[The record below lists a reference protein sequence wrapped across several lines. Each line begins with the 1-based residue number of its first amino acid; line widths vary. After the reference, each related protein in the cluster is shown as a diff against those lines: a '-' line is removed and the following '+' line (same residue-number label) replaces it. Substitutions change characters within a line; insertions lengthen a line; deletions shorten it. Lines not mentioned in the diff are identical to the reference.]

1 MTSDQ
6 RVGGSSPSERA
17 KDFKSGLPHSIWC
30 RTIKNMLIEFGEQST
45 KKHAVVVGAGFGGLA
60 CAKKLRKSDVY
71 SVTLI
76 DRNPYQ
82 LFSPLLYQVA
92 TASLPEDD
100 IAFPVRTAYREVQF
114 VRGEVTNVDAT
125 KKELTLSNGKTISY
139 DDLIL
144 AVGSEGT
151 TFGIPGVAEHCLQ
164 MKSINDAREIR
175 RSLLSTYESVEDG
188 LLSLESLNVVI
199 VGGGPTGVE
208 LAGAVSELQREI
220 QREFE
225 HIAPKATV
233 TLLEAGPRLLPS
245 FHPYSSK
252 YTIKTLTKMG
262 VQVKV
267 DAAVVEATSRSLR
280 LNDGTEIIAGTRI
293 WAAGVVAP
301 AHWKFLGETA
311 RGNRI
316 KVNSNLQ
323 LNDSIWV
330 VGDAA
335 SFPDVAGRP
344 LPMVAPVAIQQG
356 KHVARQ
362 IRRRESGKSLEVFK
376 YRDKGQMATI
386 GRRKAVVEMNSW
398 LRFQGSLAWLTW
410 LALHLAYLSGGRNR
424 TSIFADWIWNYIVWT
439 PRRTITE

>member
-1 MTSDQ
+1 MVMD
-6 RVGGSSPSERA
+6 RGGLTPR
-17 KDFKSGLPHSIWC
+17 
-30 RTIKNMLIEFGEQST
+30 
-45 KKHAVVVGAGFGGLA
+45 KHAVVIGAGFGGLA
-60 CAKKLRKSDVY
+60 CAKKLRKSPAY

-82 LFSPLLYQVA
+82 LFSPLLYQVS

-100 IAFPVRTAYREVQF
+100 IAFPVRTAYRDVQF
-114 VRGEVTNVDAT
+114 VRAEVTNIDAI
-125 KKELTLSNGKTISY
+125 KKEIALSNGKTISY

-151 TFGIPGVAEHCLQ
+151 TFGIPGVAENAFQ
-164 MKSINDAREIR
+164 MKSVSDARVIR
-175 RSLLSTYESVEDG
+175 HSLLSTYESVEDG
-188 LLSLESLNVVI
+188 LLPLESLNVVI

-208 LAGAVSELQREI
+208 LAGAVKELQHEI
-220 QREFE
+220 RREFE

-233 TLLEAGPRLLPS
+233 TLLEAGPRLLPT
-245 FHPYSSK
+245 FHPHSSK
-252 YTIKTLTKMG
+252 YTLKTLTKMG
-262 VQVKV
+262 VQVEV

-280 LNDGTEIIAGTRI
+280 LKDGREIVAGTRI

-301 AHWKFLGETA
+301 PHWSFLGETD

-316 KVNSNLQ
+316 KVNSHLQ
-323 LNDSIWV
+323 ISDSIWV
-330 VGDAA
+330 VGDVA
-335 SFPDVAGRP
+335 SSPGSDGRP

-362 IRRRESGKSLEVFK
+362 IRRREVSAALEAFK

-386 GRRKAVVEMNSW
+386 GRRKAVVEMRPW

-439 PRRTITE
+439 PRRTIVD

>member
-1 MTSDQ
+1 
-6 RVGGSSPSERA
+6 
-17 KDFKSGLPHSIWC
+17 
-30 RTIKNMLIEFGEQST
+30 MLIEFGEQSGE
-45 KKHAVVVGAGFGGLA
+45 KQVVIVGAGFGGLA
-60 CAKKLRKSDVY
+60 CAKKLRKSR
-71 SVTLI
+71 SCRVTLI

-100 IAFPVRTAYREVQF
+100 IAFPIRTAYREVQF
-114 VRGEVTNVDAT
+114 VRGEVSNIDTTAKT
-125 KKELTLSNGKTISY
+125 LTMLNGKTISY

-144 AVGSEGT
+144 AVGSEGAT
-151 TFGIPGVAEHCLQ
+151 YGIPGVSENTFQ
-164 MKSINDAREIR
+164 MKSVHDARDIR
-175 RSLLSTYESVEDG
+175 RSLLRTYEDVEDG
-188 LLSLESLNVVI
+188 LLPLERLNVVI

-225 HIAPKATV
+225 HIAPKAPV

-245 FHPYSSK
+245 FHPNSSK
-252 YTIKTLTKMG
+252 YTQKKLTQMG
-262 VQVKV
+262 VQVLV
-267 DAAVVEATSRSLR
+267 DAAVTEATSRSLR
-280 LNDGTEIIAGTRI
+280 LKDGKEIIAGTKI
-293 WAAGVVAP
+293 WAAGVIAP
-301 AHWKFLGETA
+301 PHWKFLGETD

-323 LNDSIWV
+323 LSDSIWV
-330 VGDAA
+330 IGDAA
-335 SFPDVAGRP
+335 SYPDSNGRP
-344 LPMVAPVAIQQG
+344 LPMIAPVAIQQG

-362 IRRRESGKSLEVFK
+362 IRRRESSRQLEVFK

-386 GRRKAVVEMNSW
+386 GRRKAVVEIRSW
-398 LRFQGSLAWLTW
+398 LRFGGSLAWLTW

-424 TSIFADWIWNYIVWT
+424 TSIFADWVWNYIVWT

>member
-1 MTSDQ
+1 MNSDLDG
-6 RVGGSSPSERA
+6 RP
-17 KDFKSGLPHSIWC
+17 
-30 RTIKNMLIEFGEQST
+30 M
-45 KKHAVVVGAGFGGLA
+45 KKHAVVIGAGFGGLA
-60 CAKKLRKSDVY
+60 CAKKLRKSDSY

-100 IAFPVRTAYREVQF
+100 IAFPVRTAYKDVQF
-114 VRGEVTNVDAT
+114 VRAEVTNVDAT

-151 TFGIPGVAEHCLQ
+151 TFGIPGVAENAFQ
-164 MKSINDAREIR
+164 MKSVGDAREIR
-175 RSLLSTYESVEDG
+175 HSLLSAYESVEDG
-188 LLSLESLNVVI
+188 LSPLESLNVVI

-208 LAGAVSELQREI
+208 LAGAVKELQREI
-220 QREFE
+220 NREFE

-233 TLLEAGPRLLPS
+233 TLLEAGPRLLPT
-245 FHPYSSK
+245 FHPQSSK
-252 YTIKTLTKMG
+252 YTLKTLTKMG
-262 VQVKV
+262 VHVQV
-267 DAAVVEATSRSLR
+267 DAAVIEATPQSLR
-280 LNDGTEIIAGTRI
+280 LKDGSEIFAGTRI

-301 AHWKFLGETA
+301 PHWKFLGETD

-316 KVNSNLQ
+316 KVNSHLQ
-323 LNDSIWV
+323 ISDSIWI
-330 VGDAA
+330 VGDVA
-335 SFPDVAGRP
+335 SFPDSDGRP

-362 IRRRESGKSLEVFK
+362 IQRREASKPLEIFK

-386 GRRKAVVEMNSW
+386 GRRKAVVEMRSW

-424 TSIFADWIWNYIVWT
+424 TSIFADWIWNYLVWT
-439 PRRTITE
+439 PRRTIID

>member
-1 MTSDQ
+1 
-6 RVGGSSPSERA
+6 
-17 KDFKSGLPHSIWC
+17 
-30 RTIKNMLIEFGEQST
+30 
-45 KKHAVVVGAGFGGLA
+45 
-60 CAKKLRKSDVY
+60 
-71 SVTLI
+71 VTLI

-114 VRGEVTNVDAT
+114 VRGDVKNVDVN
-125 KKELTLSNGKTISY
+125 KKEITLSTGKTISY

-164 MKSINDAREIR
+164 MKSVNDAREIR

-188 LLSLESLNVVI
+188 LLPLESLNVVI

-208 LAGAVSELQREI
+208 LAGAVGELQREI

-252 YTIKTLTKMG
+252 YTLKTLTKMG

-280 LNDGTEIIAGTRI
+280 LKDGTVIIAGTRI
-293 WAAGVVAP
+293 WAAGVVAKSIQICNSAIRFGLLEMP
-301 AHWKFLGETA
+301 RVSLMLQGDHCRWLHQSQFNKESTSHA
-311 RGNRI
+311 R
-316 KVNSNLQ
+316 S
-323 LNDSIWV
+323 
-330 VGDAA
+330 GDENQA
-335 SFPDVAGRP
+335 
-344 LPMVAPVAIQQG
+344 
-356 KHVARQ
+356 KH
-362 IRRRESGKSLEVFK
+362 
-376 YRDKGQMATI
+376 
-386 GRRKAVVEMNSW
+386 
-398 LRFQGSLAWLTW
+398 LRFLNIATRVKW
-410 LALHLAYLSGGRNR
+410 
-424 TSIFADWIWNYIVWT
+424 
-439 PRRTITE
+439 RRLVDAKPLLK

>member
-1 MTSDQ
+1 MVMD
-6 RVGGSSPSERA
+6 RGGLTAR
-17 KDFKSGLPHSIWC
+17 
-30 RTIKNMLIEFGEQST
+30 
-45 KKHAVVVGAGFGGLA
+45 KHAVVIGAGFGGLA
-60 CAKKLRKSDVY
+60 CAKKLRKSPAY

-82 LFSPLLYQVA
+82 LFSPLLYQVS

-100 IAFPVRTAYREVQF
+100 IAFPVRTAYRDVQF
-114 VRGEVTNVDAT
+114 VRAEVTNIDAI
-125 KKELTLSNGKTISY
+125 KKEITLSNGKTISY

-151 TFGIPGVAEHCLQ
+151 TFGIPGVAENVFQ
-164 MKSINDAREIR
+164 MKSVSDARAIR
-175 RSLLSTYESVEDG
+175 HSLLSTYESVEDG
-188 LLSLESLNVVI
+188 LLPLESLNVVI

-208 LAGAVSELQREI
+208 LAGAVKELQQEI
-220 QREFE
+220 RREFE

-233 TLLEAGPRLLPS
+233 TLLEAGPRLLPT
-245 FHPYSSK
+245 FHPHSSK
-252 YTIKTLTKMG
+252 YTLKTLTKMG
-262 VQVKV
+262 VQVHV
-267 DAAVVEATSRSLR
+267 DASVVEATPRSLI
-280 LNDGTEIIAGTRI
+280 LKDGSEIVAGTRI

-301 AHWKFLGETA
+301 PHWKFLGETD

-316 KVNSNLQ
+316 KVNSHLQ
-323 LNDSIWV
+323 ISDSIWI
-330 VGDAA
+330 VGDVA
-335 SFPDVAGRP
+335 SSPGSDGRP

-362 IRRRESGKSLEVFK
+362 IRRREANTSLEDFK

-386 GRRKAVVEMNSW
+386 GRRKAVVEMRSW

-439 PRRTITE
+439 PRRTIVD

>member
-1 MTSDQ
+1 M
-6 RVGGSSPSERA
+6 A
-17 KDFKSGLPHSIWC
+17 
-30 RTIKNMLIEFGEQST
+30 MEFGPRT
-45 KKHAVVVGAGFGGLA
+45 PKKHAVVIGAGFGGLA
-60 CAKKLRKSDVY
+60 CAKKLRKSPSY

-82 LFSPLLYQVA
+82 LFSPLLYQVS

-100 IAFPVRTAYREVQF
+100 IAFPVRTAYRDVQF
-114 VRGEVTNVDAT
+114 VRAEVTNIDAT
-125 KKELTLSNGKTISY
+125 KKEIVLSNGKTISY

-151 TFGIPGVAEHCLQ
+151 TFGIPGVAENAFQ
-164 MKSINDAREIR
+164 MKSVSDARAIR
-175 RSLLSTYESVEDG
+175 HSLLSTYENVEDG
-188 LLSLESLNVVI
+188 LLPLESLNVVI

-208 LAGAVSELQREI
+208 LAGAVKELQHEI
-220 QREFE
+220 RREFE

-233 TLLEAGPRLLPS
+233 TLLEAGPRLLPT
-245 FHPYSSK
+245 FHPHSSK
-252 YTIKTLTKMG
+252 YTLKTLTKMG
-262 VQVKV
+262 VQVEV

-280 LNDGTEIIAGTRI
+280 LKDGREIVAGTRI

-301 AHWKFLGETA
+301 PHWKFLGETD

-316 KVNSNLQ
+316 KVNSHLQ
-323 LNDSIWV
+323 ISDSIWV
-330 VGDAA
+330 VGDVA
-335 SFPDVAGRP
+335 SFPNSDGRP

-362 IRRRESGKSLEVFK
+362 IRRREANTSLEVFK

-386 GRRKAVVEMNSW
+386 GRRKAVVEMRPW

-424 TSIFADWIWNYIVWT
+424 TSIFADWIWNYLVWT
-439 PRRTITE
+439 PRRTIVD

>member
-1 MTSDQ
+1 MM
-6 RVGGSSPSERA
+6 A
-17 KDFKSGLPHSIWC
+17 
-30 RTIKNMLIEFGEQST
+30 MEFGPQT
-45 KKHAVVVGAGFGGLA
+45 PKKHAVVIGAGFGGLA
-60 CAKKLRKSDVY
+60 CAKKLRKSPSY

-82 LFSPLLYQVA
+82 LFSPLLYQVS

-100 IAFPVRTAYREVQF
+100 IAFPVRTAYRDVQF
-114 VRGEVTNVDAT
+114 VRAEVTNIDAT
-125 KKELTLSNGKTISY
+125 KKEIALSNGKTISY

-151 TFGIPGVAEHCLQ
+151 TFGIPGVAENAFQ
-164 MKSINDAREIR
+164 MKSVSDARAIR
-175 RSLLSTYESVEDG
+175 HSLLSTYENVEDG
-188 LLSLESLNVVI
+188 LLPLESLNVVI

-208 LAGAVSELQREI
+208 LAGAVKELQHEI
-220 QREFE
+220 RREFE

-233 TLLEAGPRLLPS
+233 TLLEAGPRLLPT
-245 FHPYSSK
+245 FHPHSSK
-252 YTIKTLTKMG
+252 YTLKTLTKMG
-262 VQVKV
+262 VQVEV

-280 LNDGTEIIAGTRI
+280 LKDGREIVAGTRI

-301 AHWKFLGETA
+301 PHWKFLGETD

-316 KVNSNLQ
+316 KVNPHLQ
-323 LNDSIWV
+323 ISDSIWV
-330 VGDAA
+330 VGDVA
-335 SFPDVAGRP
+335 SFPNSDGRP

-362 IRRRESGKSLEVFK
+362 IRRREANTSLEVFK

-386 GRRKAVVEMNSW
+386 GRRKAVVEMRPW

-424 TSIFADWIWNYIVWT
+424 TSIFADWIWNYLVWT
-439 PRRTITE
+439 PRRTIVD

>member
-1 MTSDQ
+1 MPIEP
-6 RVGGSSPSERA
+6 GGQA
-17 KDFKSGLPHSIWC
+17 
-30 RTIKNMLIEFGEQST
+30 T
-45 KKHAVVVGAGFGGLA
+45 KKHAVVIGAGFGGLA
-60 CAKKLRKSDVY
+60 CAKKLRKLDSY

-100 IAFPVRTAYREVQF
+100 IAFPVRTAYQDVQF
-114 VRGEVTNVDAT
+114 MRADVTNVDAT

-151 TFGIPGVAEHCLQ
+151 TFGIPGVAEHAFQ
-164 MKSINDAREIR
+164 MKSVGDAREIR
-175 RSLLSTYESVEDG
+175 HSLLSAYESVEDG
-188 LLSLESLNVVI
+188 LLPLETLNVVI

-208 LAGAVSELQREI
+208 LAGAVKELQHEI
-220 QREFE
+220 HREFE

-233 TLLEAGPRLLPS
+233 TLLEAGPRLLPT
-245 FHPYSSK
+245 FHPHSSK
-252 YTIKTLTKMG
+252 YTLKTLTKMG
-262 VQVKV
+262 VHVQV

-280 LNDGTEIIAGTRI
+280 LKDGREIVAGTRI

-301 AHWKFLGETA
+301 PHWKFLGETD

-316 KVNSNLQ
+316 KVNSYLQ
-323 LNDSIWV
+323 ISDSIWI
-330 VGDAA
+330 VGDVA
-335 SFPDVAGRP
+335 SSPDSDGRP

-362 IRRRESGKSLEVFK
+362 IQRRESSKPLEVFK

-386 GRRKAVVEMNSW
+386 GRRKAVVEMRPW

-424 TSIFADWIWNYIVWT
+424 TSIFADWIWNYLVWT
-439 PRRTITE
+439 PRRTIID

>member
-1 MTSDQ
+1 M
-6 RVGGSSPSERA
+6 
-17 KDFKSGLPHSIWC
+17 
-30 RTIKNMLIEFGEQST
+30 EFGPRT
-45 KKHAVVVGAGFGGLA
+45 PRKHAVVIGAGFGGLA
-60 CAKKLRKSDVY
+60 CAKKLRKSPSY

-82 LFSPLLYQVA
+82 LFSPLLYQVS

-100 IAFPVRTAYREVQF
+100 IAFPVRTAYRDVQF
-114 VRGEVTNVDAT
+114 VRAEVTNIDAT
-125 KKELTLSNGKTISY
+125 KKEIALSNGKTISY

-151 TFGIPGVAEHCLQ
+151 TFGIPGVAENAFQ
-164 MKSINDAREIR
+164 MKSVSDARAIR
-175 RSLLSTYESVEDG
+175 HSLLSTYENVEDG
-188 LLSLESLNVVI
+188 LLPLESLNVVI

-208 LAGAVSELQREI
+208 LAGAVKELQHEI
-220 QREFE
+220 RREFE

-233 TLLEAGPRLLPS
+233 TLLEAGPRLLPT
-245 FHPYSSK
+245 FHPHSSK
-252 YTIKTLTKMG
+252 YTLKTLTKMG
-262 VQVKV
+262 VHVEV

-280 LNDGTEIIAGTRI
+280 LKDGREIVAGTRI

-301 AHWKFLGETA
+301 PHWKFLGETD

-316 KVNSNLQ
+316 KVNSHLQ
-323 LNDSIWV
+323 ISDSIWV
-330 VGDAA
+330 VGDVA
-335 SFPDVAGRP
+335 SFPNSDGRP

-362 IRRRESGKSLEVFK
+362 IRRREANTSLEVFK

-386 GRRKAVVEMNSW
+386 GRRKAVVEMRPW

-424 TSIFADWIWNYIVWT
+424 TSIFADWIWNYLVWT
-439 PRRTITE
+439 PRRTIVD

>member
-1 MTSDQ
+1 
-6 RVGGSSPSERA
+6 
-17 KDFKSGLPHSIWC
+17 
-30 RTIKNMLIEFGEQST
+30 MLIQFGEQAT
-45 KKHAVVVGAGFGGLA
+45 KKHAVVIGAGFGGLA
-60 CAKKLRKSDVY
+60 CAKKLRKSGVY

-114 VRGEVTNVDAT
+114 VRGDVKSVDVNT
-125 KKELTLSNGKTISY
+125 KEITLSTGKTISY

-151 TFGIPGVAEHCLQ
+151 TFGIPGVAEHCFQ
-164 MKSINDAREIR
+164 MKSVNDAREIR

-188 LLSLESLNVVI
+188 LLPLESLNVVI

-252 YTIKTLTKMG
+252 YTLKTLTKMG
-262 VQVKV
+262 VRVEV
-267 DAAVVEATSRSLR
+267 DAAVVEATPSSLR
-280 LNDGTEIIAGTRI
+280 LKDGTEIIAGTRI
-293 WAAGVVAP
+293 WARLKKCHGC
-301 AHWKFLGETA
+301 F
-311 RGNRI
+311 R
-316 KVNSNLQ
+316 SN
-323 LNDSIWV
+323 
-330 VGDAA
+330 
-335 SFPDVAGRP
+335 
-344 LPMVAPVAIQQG
+344 
-356 KHVARQ
+356 
-362 IRRRESGKSLEVFK
+362 VFK
-376 YRDKGQMATI
+376 
-386 GRRKAVVEMNSW
+386 
-398 LRFQGSLAWLTW
+398 
-410 LALHLAYLSGGRNR
+410 LALNFSL
-424 TSIFADWIWNYIVWT
+424 
-439 PRRTITE
+439 

>member
-1 MTSDQ
+1 M
-6 RVGGSSPSERA
+6 
-17 KDFKSGLPHSIWC
+17 
-30 RTIKNMLIEFGEQST
+30 EFGPRT
-45 KKHAVVVGAGFGGLA
+45 PKKHAVVIGAGFGGLA
-60 CAKKLRKSDVY
+60 CAKKLRKSPSY

-82 LFSPLLYQVA
+82 LFSPLLYQVS

-100 IAFPVRTAYREVQF
+100 IAFPVRTAYRDVQF
-114 VRGEVTNVDAT
+114 VRAEVTNIDAT
-125 KKELTLSNGKTISY
+125 KKEIALSNGKTISY

-151 TFGIPGVAEHCLQ
+151 TFGIPGVAENAFQ
-164 MKSINDAREIR
+164 MKSVSDARAIR
-175 RSLLSTYESVEDG
+175 HSLLSTYENVEDG
-188 LLSLESLNVVI
+188 LLPLESLNVVI

-208 LAGAVSELQREI
+208 LAGAVKELQHEI
-220 QREFE
+220 RREFE

-233 TLLEAGPRLLPS
+233 TLLEAGPRLLPT
-245 FHPYSSK
+245 FHPHSSK
-252 YTIKTLTKMG
+252 YTLKTLIKMG
-262 VQVKV
+262 VHVEV

-280 LNDGTEIIAGTRI
+280 LKDGREIVAGTRI

-301 AHWKFLGETA
+301 PHWKFLGETD

-316 KVNSNLQ
+316 KVNPHLQ
-323 LNDSIWV
+323 ISDSIWV
-330 VGDAA
+330 VGDVA
-335 SFPDVAGRP
+335 SFPNSDGRP

-362 IRRRESGKSLEVFK
+362 IRRREANTSLEVFK

-386 GRRKAVVEMNSW
+386 GRRKAVVEMRPW

-424 TSIFADWIWNYIVWT
+424 TSIFADWIWNYLVWT
-439 PRRTITE
+439 PRRTIVD

>member
-1 MTSDQ
+1 MGIDA
-6 RVGGSSPSERA
+6 GGRQA
-17 KDFKSGLPHSIWC
+17 
-30 RTIKNMLIEFGEQST
+30 
-45 KKHAVVVGAGFGGLA
+45 KKHAVVIGAGFGGLA
-60 CAKKLRKSDVY
+60 CAKKLRKSDHY

-100 IAFPVRTAYREVQF
+100 IAFPVRTAYKDVQF
-114 VRGEVTNVDAT
+114 VRAEVTNIDANR
-125 KKELTLSNGKTISY
+125 KELILSNGKTITY

-151 TFGIPGVAEHCLQ
+151 TFGIPGVAENAFQ
-164 MKSINDAREIR
+164 MKSVSDARRIR
-175 RSLLSTYESVEDG
+175 HSLLSAYESVEDG
-188 LLSLESLNVVI
+188 LLPPESLNVVI

-208 LAGAVSELQREI
+208 LAGAVKELQREI
-220 QREFE
+220 HREFE
-225 HIAPKATV
+225 LIAPKATV
-233 TLLEAGPRLLPS
+233 TLLEAGPRLLPT
-245 FHPYSSK
+245 FHPHSSK
-252 YTIKTLTKMG
+252 YTLKTLTKMG
-262 VQVKV
+262 VVVHV
-267 DAAVVEATSRSLR
+267 DAAVIEATPRSLR
-280 LNDGTEIIAGTRI
+280 LEDGREIVAGTRI

-301 AHWKFLGETA
+301 PHWKFLGDTD

-316 KVNSNLQ
+316 KVNSHLQ
-323 LNDSIWV
+323 ISDSIWI
-330 VGDAA
+330 VGDVA
-335 SFPDVAGRP
+335 SFPDSNGRP

-362 IRRRESGKSLEVFK
+362 IQRCESGKQLQVFE

-386 GRRKAVVEMNSW
+386 GRRKAVVEMRSW

-424 TSIFADWIWNYIVWT
+424 TSIFADWIWNYLVWT
-439 PRRTITE
+439 PRRTIID

>member
-1 MTSDQ
+1 
-6 RVGGSSPSERA
+6 
-17 KDFKSGLPHSIWC
+17 
-30 RTIKNMLIEFGEQST
+30 MLIEFGEQST

-60 CAKKLRKSDVY
+60 CAKKLRKSRSY
-71 SVTLI
+71 RVTLI

-100 IAFPVRTAYREVQF
+100 IAFPIRTAYREVQF
-114 VRGEVTNVDAT
+114 VRGDVESVDVN
-125 KKELTLSNGKTISY
+125 KKELTLSTGKTISY

-164 MKSINDAREIR
+164 MKSVSDAREIR

-188 LLSLESLNVVI
+188 LLPLESLNVVI

-252 YTIKTLTKMG
+252 YTLKTLTKMG

-280 LNDGTEIIAGTRI
+280 LKDGTEIIAGTRI

-301 AHWKFLGETA
+301 PHWKFLGETD

-316 KVNSNLQ
+316 RVNTNLQ
-323 LNDSIWV
+323 LSDSIWV

-335 SFPDVAGRP
+335 SFPDAAGRP

-362 IRRRESGKSLEVFK
+362 IRRRESSKSLEVFK

>member
-1 MTSDQ
+1 MVMD
-6 RVGGSSPSERA
+6 RGGLTAR
-17 KDFKSGLPHSIWC
+17 
-30 RTIKNMLIEFGEQST
+30 
-45 KKHAVVVGAGFGGLA
+45 KHAVVIGAGFGGLA
-60 CAKKLRKSDVY
+60 CAKKLRKSPAY

-82 LFSPLLYQVA
+82 LFSPLLYQVS

-100 IAFPVRTAYREVQF
+100 IAFPVRTAYRDVQF
-114 VRGEVTNVDAT
+114 VRAEVTNIDAT
-125 KKELTLSNGKTISY
+125 KKEITLSNGKTISY

-151 TFGIPGVAEHCLQ
+151 TFGIPGVAENAFQ
-164 MKSINDAREIR
+164 MKSVSDARAIR
-175 RSLLSTYESVEDG
+175 HSLLSTYESVEDG
-188 LLSLESLNVVI
+188 LLPLESLNVVI

-208 LAGAVSELQREI
+208 LAGAVKELQQEI
-220 QREFE
+220 RREFE

-233 TLLEAGPRLLPS
+233 TLLEAGPRLLPT
-245 FHPYSSK
+245 FHPHSSK
-252 YTIKTLTKMG
+252 YTLKTLTKMG
-262 VQVKV
+262 VQVHV
-267 DAAVVEATSRSLR
+267 DASVVEATPRSLI
-280 LNDGTEIIAGTRI
+280 LKDGSEIVAGTRI

-301 AHWKFLGETA
+301 PHWKFLGETD

-316 KVNSNLQ
+316 KVNSHLQ
-323 LNDSIWV
+323 ISDSIWI
-330 VGDAA
+330 VGDVA
-335 SFPDVAGRP
+335 SSPGSDGRP

-362 IRRRESGKSLEVFK
+362 IRRREANTSLEDFK

-386 GRRKAVVEMNSW
+386 GRRKAVVEMRSW

-439 PRRTITE
+439 PRRTIVD

>member
-1 MTSDQ
+1 M
-6 RVGGSSPSERA
+6 
-17 KDFKSGLPHSIWC
+17 
-30 RTIKNMLIEFGEQST
+30 
-45 KKHAVVVGAGFGGLA
+45 
-60 CAKKLRKSDVY
+60 
-71 SVTLI
+71 
-76 DRNPYQ
+76 
-82 LFSPLLYQVA
+82 A

-114 VRGEVTNVDAT
+114 VRGDVKSVDVNT
-125 KKELTLSNGKTISY
+125 KEITLSAGKTISY

-151 TFGIPGVAEHCLQ
+151 TFGIPGVAEHCFQ
-164 MKSINDAREIR
+164 MKSVNDAREIR

-188 LLSLESLNVVI
+188 LLPLESLNVVI

-252 YTIKTLTKMG
+252 YTLKTLTKMG
-262 VQVKV
+262 VRVEV
-267 DAAVVEATSRSLR
+267 DAAVVEATPSSLR
-280 LNDGTEIIAGTRI
+280 LKDGTEIIAGTRI

-301 AHWKFLGETA
+301 AHWKFLGETD

-316 KVNSNLQ
+316 RVNTNLQ
-323 LNDSIWV
+323 LSESIWV

-335 SFPDVAGRP
+335 SFPDAAGRP

-362 IRRRESGKSLEVFK
+362 IRRREQGKTLETFK

>member
-1 MTSDQ
+1 
-6 RVGGSSPSERA
+6 
-17 KDFKSGLPHSIWC
+17 
-30 RTIKNMLIEFGEQST
+30 MLIEFGERTT
-45 KKHAVVVGAGFGGLA
+45 KKHAVVIGAGFGGLA
-60 CAKKLRKSDVY
+60 CAKKLRRSDAY

-125 KKELTLSNGKTISY
+125 AKKLTLANGKIISY
-139 DDLIL
+139 DDLIF

-151 TFGIPGVAEHCLQ
+151 TFGIPGVAEHAFQ
-164 MKSINDAREIR
+164 MKSVSDAREIR
-175 RSLLSTYESVEDG
+175 RSLLRTYESVEDG
-188 LLSLESLNVVI
+188 LLPLENLNVVI

-208 LAGAVSELQREI
+208 LAGAVRELQQEI

-225 HIAPKATV
+225 HIAPKASV

-245 FHPYSSK
+245 FHPRSSK
-252 YTIKTLTKMG
+252 YTLKTLTKMG
-262 VQVKV
+262 VQVEV

-280 LNDGTEIIAGTRI
+280 LKDGREIIAGTRI

-301 AHWKFLGETA
+301 PHWKFLGETD

-323 LNDSIWV
+323 LNDAIWV

-335 SFPDVAGRP
+335 SYPDKNGCP
-344 LPMVAPVAIQQG
+344 LPMIAPVAIQQG

-362 IRRRESGKSLEVFK
+362 IRRRESSKPLEVFK

-386 GRRKAVVEMNSW
+386 GRRKAVVEMRSW

-424 TSIFADWIWNYIVWT
+424 TSIFADWVWNYIVWT
-439 PRRTITE
+439 PRRTITD

>member
-1 MTSDQ
+1 MVMD
-6 RVGGSSPSERA
+6 RGGLTAR
-17 KDFKSGLPHSIWC
+17 
-30 RTIKNMLIEFGEQST
+30 
-45 KKHAVVVGAGFGGLA
+45 KHAVVIGAGFGGLA
-60 CAKKLRKSDVY
+60 CAKKLRKSPSY

-114 VRGEVTNVDAT
+114 VRAEVTNVDAV
-125 KKELTLSNGKTISY
+125 KKEVILSTGKTISY

-151 TFGIPGVAEHCLQ
+151 TFGIPGVAENVFQ
-164 MKSINDAREIR
+164 MKSVIDARKIR
-175 RSLLSTYESVEDG
+175 HSLLSTYESVEDG
-188 LLSLESLNVVI
+188 LLPLESLNVVI

-208 LAGAVSELQREI
+208 LAGAVNELQQEI
-220 QREFE
+220 RREFE

-233 TLLEAGPRLLPS
+233 TLLEAGPRLLPT
-245 FHPYSSK
+245 FHPQSSK
-252 YTIKTLTKMG
+252 YTLKTLTKMG
-262 VQVKV
+262 VHVQV
-267 DAAVVEATSRSLR
+267 DAAVVEATPRSL
-280 LNDGTEIIAGTRI
+280 LLKDGSEIIAGTRI

-301 AHWKFLGETA
+301 PNWKFLGETD

-316 KVNSNLQ
+316 KVNSHLQ
-323 LNDSIWV
+323 ISDSIWI
-330 VGDAA
+330 VGDVA
-335 SFPDVAGRP
+335 SFPNSDGRP

-362 IRRRESGKSLEVFK
+362 IRRREANTALEDFK

-386 GRRKAVVEMNSW
+386 GRRKAVVEVRPW

-424 TSIFADWIWNYIVWT
+424 TSIFADWVWNYIVWT
-439 PRRTITE
+439 PRRTIVE

>member
-1 MTSDQ
+1 
-6 RVGGSSPSERA
+6 
-17 KDFKSGLPHSIWC
+17 
-30 RTIKNMLIEFGEQST
+30 MLIEFGEQSGE
-45 KKHAVVVGAGFGGLA
+45 KQVVIVGAGFGGLA
-60 CAKKLRKSDVY
+60 CAKKLRKS
-71 SVTLI
+71 SSCRVTLI

-100 IAFPVRTAYREVQF
+100 IAFPIRTAYREVQF
-114 VRGEVTNVDAT
+114 VRGEVSNIDTTA
-125 KKELTLSNGKTISY
+125 KTLAMSNGKTISY

-144 AVGSEGT
+144 AVGSEGAT
-151 TFGIPGVAEHCLQ
+151 YGIPGVSENTFQ
-164 MKSINDAREIR
+164 MKSVHDARDIR
-175 RSLLSTYESVEDG
+175 RSLLRTYEDVEDG
-188 LLSLESLNVVI
+188 LLPLERLNVVI

-245 FHPYSSK
+245 FHPNSSK
-252 YTIKTLTKMG
+252 YTQKKLTQMG
-262 VQVKV
+262 VQVLV
-267 DAAVVEATSRSLR
+267 DAAVTEATSRSLR
-280 LNDGTEIIAGTRI
+280 LKDGKEIIAGTKI

-301 AHWKFLGETA
+301 PHWKFLGETD

-316 KVNSNLQ
+316 KVNANLQ
-323 LNDSIWV
+323 LSDSIWV
-330 VGDAA
+330 IGDAA
-335 SFPDVAGRP
+335 SYPDSNGRQ
-344 LPMVAPVAIQQG
+344 LPMIAPVAIQQG

-362 IRRRESGKSLEVFK
+362 IRRRESSRQLEVFK

-386 GRRKAVVEMNSW
+386 GRRKAVVEIRSW
-398 LRFQGSLAWLTW
+398 LRFGGSLAWLTW

-424 TSIFADWIWNYIVWT
+424 TSIFADWVWNYIVWT

>member
-1 MTSDQ
+1 
-6 RVGGSSPSERA
+6 
-17 KDFKSGLPHSIWC
+17 
-30 RTIKNMLIEFGEQST
+30 
-45 KKHAVVVGAGFGGLA
+45 LA
-60 CAKKLRKSDVY
+60 CAKKLRKSPAY

-82 LFSPLLYQVA
+82 LFSPLLYQVS

-100 IAFPVRTAYREVQF
+100 IAFPVRTAYRDVQF
-114 VRGEVTNVDAT
+114 VRAEVTNIDAI
-125 KKELTLSNGKTISY
+125 KKEITLSNGKTISY

-151 TFGIPGVAEHCLQ
+151 TFGIPGVAENAFQ
-164 MKSINDAREIR
+164 MKSVSDARAIR
-175 RSLLSTYESVEDG
+175 HSLLSTYESVEDG
-188 LLSLESLNVVI
+188 LLPLESLNVVI

-208 LAGAVSELQREI
+208 LAGAVKELQHEI
-220 QREFE
+220 RREFE

-233 TLLEAGPRLLPS
+233 TLLEAGPRLLPT
-245 FHPYSSK
+245 FHPHSSK
-252 YTIKTLTKMG
+252 YTLKTLTKMG
-262 VQVKV
+262 VQVEV

-280 LNDGTEIIAGTRI
+280 LKDGREIVAGTRI

-301 AHWKFLGETA
+301 PHWKFLGETD

-316 KVNSNLQ
+316 KVNSHLQ
-323 LNDSIWV
+323 ISDSIWV
-330 VGDAA
+330 VGDVA
-335 SFPDVAGRP
+335 SSPGSDGRP

-362 IRRRESGKSLEVFK
+362 IRRREISAPLEAFK

-386 GRRKAVVEMNSW
+386 GRRKAVVEMRPW

-439 PRRTITE
+439 PRRTIVD

>member
-1 MTSDQ
+1 
-6 RVGGSSPSERA
+6 
-17 KDFKSGLPHSIWC
+17 
-30 RTIKNMLIEFGEQST
+30 MLIEFGEQSGE
-45 KKHAVVVGAGFGGLA
+45 KQVVIVGAGFGGLA
-60 CAKKLRKSDVY
+60 CAKKLRKSR
-71 SVTLI
+71 SCRVTLI

-100 IAFPVRTAYREVQF
+100 IAFPIRTAYREVQF
-114 VRGEVTNVDAT
+114 VRGEVSNIDTTA
-125 KKELTLSNGKTISY
+125 KTLAMSNGKTISY

-144 AVGSEGT
+144 AVGSEGAT
-151 TFGIPGVAEHCLQ
+151 YGIPGVSENTFQ
-164 MKSINDAREIR
+164 MKSVHDARDIR
-175 RSLLSTYESVEDG
+175 RSLLRTYEDVEDG
-188 LLSLESLNVVI
+188 LLPLERLNVVI

-245 FHPYSSK
+245 FHPNSSK
-252 YTIKTLTKMG
+252 YTQKKLTQMG
-262 VQVKV
+262 VQVLV
-267 DAAVVEATSRSLR
+267 DAAVTEATSRSLR
-280 LNDGTEIIAGTRI
+280 LKDGKEIIAGTKI
-293 WAAGVVAP
+293 WAAGVIAP
-301 AHWKFLGETA
+301 PHWKFLGETD

-316 KVNSNLQ
+316 KVNANLQ
-323 LNDSIWV
+323 LSDSIWV
-330 VGDAA
+330 IGDAA
-335 SFPDVAGRP
+335 SYPDSNGRP
-344 LPMVAPVAIQQG
+344 LPMIAPVAIQQG

-362 IRRRESGKSLEVFK
+362 IRRRESSRQLEVFK

-386 GRRKAVVEMNSW
+386 GRRKAVVEIRSW
-398 LRFQGSLAWLTW
+398 LRFGGSLAWLTW

-424 TSIFADWIWNYIVWT
+424 TSIFADWVWNYIVWT